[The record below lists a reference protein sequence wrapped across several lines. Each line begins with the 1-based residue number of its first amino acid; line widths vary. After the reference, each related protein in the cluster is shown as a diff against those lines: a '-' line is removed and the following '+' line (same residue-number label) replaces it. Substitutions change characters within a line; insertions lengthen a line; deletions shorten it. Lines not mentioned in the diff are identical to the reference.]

1 MRTSATSWRSQPRR
15 APPVTIPAAQ
25 AASSNAAIG
34 AIQRADE
41 HGDDGEITEAL
52 AQLSKAKTAIAA
64 AEGALRD
71 EKRAGA

>member
-1 MRTSATSWRSQPRR
+1 MVTKKSPTKSPRPSR
-15 APPVTIPAAQ
+15 IRHNAI
-25 AASSNAAIG
+25 NAAIG
-34 AIQRADE
+34 AMQRADE